1 MKTHNKQPKD
11 TRAALLECAEKLFLA
26 HSIEGVSIRQITNA
40 AGANVAAINY
50 HFNGK
55 MNLYREILA
64 QRLDEITR
72 DKLALL
78 KELDEQQP
86 AANLEQ
92 ILDKFVRSY
101 FELLLASPDSDRL
114 LQIIYRE
121 MGPDAI
127 ASDLVATR
135 LAIPI
140 HQAFRATI
148 LKTRPDL
155 DENHVSYCVSSIIGQ
170 VLHFI
175 RAREILKDIR
185 SPDQHQS
192 FIEDAVHHITQFSL
206 RGIGSPCMASR
217 TPARDR
223 E

>member
-1 MKTHNKQPKD
+1 METHSDQPKD

-26 HSIEGVSIRQITNA
+26 HGFEGVSIRQITDA
-40 AGANVAAINY
+40 AAANVAAVNY

-55 MNLYREILA
+55 MNLYREVLA

-78 KELDEQQP
+78 KVLDEQQP
-86 AANLEQ
+86 AADLEQ
-92 ILDKFVRSY
+92 ILHTFVRSY
-101 FELLLASPDSDRL
+101 FDLLLASPDSDRL

-135 LAIPI
+135 LVMPI
-140 HQAFRATI
+140 HQAFQETI
-148 LKTRPDL
+148 LKACPDL
-155 DENHVSYCVSSIIGQ
+155 DKDHASYCISSIMGQ

-175 RAREILKDIR
+175 RGRKVLRGIR
-185 SPDQHQS
+185 SPDQNQT

-206 RGIGSPCMASR
+206 RGIGSNHHA
-217 TPARDR
+217 
-223 E
+223 